1 MRTDGEELTPSLS
14 SLSLSLS
21 LFSPPLSSPP
31 PGTPSATVVLVH
43 GWSASRRSFDPVVPG
58 LLRAGCRVLAY
69 DQRWH
74 GDSAEKGCADPGAC
88 HVARLAVDLEGVLDA
103 VLRRDSSSG
112 SSSEEPALRNVTCVG
127 TSLGAAVLWSHYELF
142 RGGKASGGGGEEQ
155 RGEGEASGGGGEE
168 QRGEGEASGGGGEEQ
183 IRDGEATAT
192 ATTAAGTTATTT
204 SSKATTTPKTAL
216 SPLPPPRIHRVVYV
230 DQAPLQNRTPD
241 WSLGSKGCYDAETLA
256 GLQAAVHGA
265 AGPPGDDGGDGAFA
279 RGNAEACLSMPIPAD
294 LDALM
299 AAETN
304 KADREALARLMADHT
319 QGDWRAVVR
328 GLDRQEALVVAGSE
342 SRIFPVGG
350 CRWVASHAPRAQCV
364 VFRGCGHW
372 LYVERPDDFA
382 ILVARFAVGG
392 LDEVEGGWV

>member
-1 MRTDGEELTPSLS
+1 M
-14 SLSLSLS
+14 
-21 LFSPPLSSPP
+21 
-31 PGTPSATVVLVH
+31 
-43 GWSASRRSFDPVVPG
+43 
-58 LLRAGCRVLAY
+58 LAY

-74 GDSAEKGCADPGAC
+74 GESAEKGCADPGAC

-142 RGGKASGGGGEEQ
+142 RGGKASGG
-155 RGEGEASGGGGEE
+155 RGEE

-183 IRDGEATAT
+183 IRDGEAPAPAT
-192 ATTAAGTTATTT
+192 ATTAAGTTATMT
-204 SSKATTTPKTAL
+204 SSTATTTPKAAL

-230 DQAPLQNRTPD
+230 DQAPLQDRTPD

-256 GLQAAVHGA
+256 GLQAAVRGA

-342 SRIFPVGG
+342 SRIFPVEG

-382 ILVARFAVGG
+382 SLVARFAVGG
-392 LDEVEGGWV
+392 LDEVEGGEV

>member
-1 MRTDGEELTPSLS
+1 
-14 SLSLSLS
+14 
-21 LFSPPLSSPP
+21 
-31 PGTPSATVVLVH
+31 
-43 GWSASRRSFDPVVPG
+43 
-58 LLRAGCRVLAY
+58 VLAY

-74 GDSAEKGCADPGAC
+74 GESAEKGCADPGAC

-142 RGGKASGGGGEEQ
+142 RGGKASGGRGEEQ

-183 IRDGEATAT
+183 RGEREASGGGGEEQIRDGEAPATAT

-216 SPLPPPRIHRVVYV
+216 PPLPPPRIHRVVYV
-230 DQAPLQNRTPD
+230 DQAPLQDRTPD

-256 GLQAAVHGA
+256 GLQAAVRGA

-279 RGNAEACLSMPIPAD
+279 RGNAEACLSMPISAD
-294 LDALM
+294 LDALL

-342 SRIFPVGG
+342 SRIFPVEG

-382 ILVARFAVGG
+382 SLVARFAVGG
-392 LDEVEGGWV
+392 LDEVEGGEV

>member
-88 HVARLAVDLEGVLDA
+88 HVARLAVDLEDVLDA

-155 RGEGEASGGGGEE
+155 RGEGEASGD
-168 QRGEGEASGGGGEEQ
+168 GGEEQ

-256 GLQAAVHGA
+256 GLQAAVRGA

-294 LDALM
+294 LDALL

-382 ILVARFAVGG
+382 SLVARFAVGG